1 MPIWMLIVFLAFSA
15 VVLYAAGALHK
26 KGGKQSAKA
35 CIASYVMFTL
45 IFLVIW
51 IFSFSVPPYI
61 LLLAMLAVFV
71 SCFFGYYFNWYNRS
85 IVFDR
90 YLHAYGSLSFALLAF
105 SMVQNLFETG
115 GSRAF
120 QGLFVVTLG
129 MAIGAAFE
137 LVEAAI
143 DVKKRQKGQPG
154 PDAQRGLADTDFDLV
169 GNCIGSL
176 VAGVFAFFVLLA

>member
-15 VVLYAAGALHK
+15 IVLYAAGALHK
-26 KGGKQSAKA
+26 KGGKQPAKA
-35 CIASYVMFTL
+35 CIASYVSFTL
-45 IFLVIW
+45 IFLAIW
-51 IFSFSVPPYI
+51 IFSFSIPAYI
-61 LLLAMLAVFV
+61 ILLAMLAVFV

-85 IVFDR
+85 IIFDR
-90 YLHAYGSLSFALLAF
+90 YLHAYGSFSFALLTF
-105 SMVQNLFETG
+105 CMVQNLFETG

-120 QGLFVVTLG
+120 QALFVVTMG
-129 MAIGAAFE
+129 MAVGAAFE

-143 DVKKRQKGQPG
+143 DTKKHKKGQPG
-154 PDAQRGLADTDFDLV
+154 PDAQRGLQDTNLDLV

>member
-26 KGGKQSAKA
+26 KGGKQPAKA
-35 CIASYVMFTL
+35 CIASYVSFTL
-45 IFLVIW
+45 IFLAVW
-51 IFSFSVPPYI
+51 IFSFSVPAYI
-61 LLLAMLAVFV
+61 LLLAMLAVLI
-71 SCFFGYYFNWYNRS
+71 SCLFGYYFNWYNRS

-90 YLHAYGSLSFALLAF
+90 YLHAYGSFSFALLAF
-105 SMVQNLFETG
+105 SMVQSLFETG

-120 QGLFVVTLG
+120 QTLFVVTLG
-129 MAIGAAFE
+129 MAIGAVFE

-143 DVKKRQKGQPG
+143 DAKKHKKGQPG
-154 PDAQRGLADTDFDLV
+154 PDAQRGLADTDFDLI

-176 VAGVFAFFVLLA
+176 AAGVFAVFVLLA